1 MSANIF
7 VLQQKYISSN
17 FLIFYLVLYPLI
29 NMQCNVYLFFIFFLY
44 LIYINTKIPITRS
57 IFPKSVYNLNF
68 FLASTHLLTTI
79 SNLLDDT
86 NTNKVRVSQFHLG
99 GCVMVVKL
107 TKVKEELGLRGE
119 VDSKQ
124 GNLREAIRHA
134 SP

>member
-1 MSANIF
+1 M
-7 VLQQKYISSN
+7 
-17 FLIFYLVLYPLI
+17 
-29 NMQCNVYLFFIFFLY
+29 
-44 LIYINTKIPITRS
+44 
-57 IFPKSVYNLNF
+57 YNLNF
-68 FLASTHLLTTI
+68 FLASTHLTTI

-107 TKVKEELGLRGE
+107 MKVKEELGVRGE
-119 VDSKQ
+119 VHSKQ

>member
-1 MSANIF
+1 M
-7 VLQQKYISSN
+7 
-17 FLIFYLVLYPLI
+17 
-29 NMQCNVYLFFIFFLY
+29 
-44 LIYINTKIPITRS
+44 
-57 IFPKSVYNLNF
+57 YNLNF

-99 GCVMVVKL
+99 GYVMVVKL
-107 TKVKEELGLRGE
+107 TKVKEELGVRGE